1 MLTAEFLSVFSGV
14 FASGGRD
21 GVIEVWDMR
30 VTKQISHEIR
40 PKSVGTG
47 EWRPELVSGHYA
59 TLSRQTALCG
69 DCIEPYAAISFI
81 SPTLALHI
89 YCRLDPEI

>member
-1 MLTAEFLSVFSGV
+1 MCLYILCVCVFSGV

-40 PKSVGTG
+40 PRRVGAG
-47 EWRPELVSGHYA
+47 ESSGFRWLRIN
-59 TLSRQTALCG
+59 TFFC
-69 DCIEPYAAISFI
+69 
-81 SPTLALHI
+81 
-89 YCRLDPEI
+89 